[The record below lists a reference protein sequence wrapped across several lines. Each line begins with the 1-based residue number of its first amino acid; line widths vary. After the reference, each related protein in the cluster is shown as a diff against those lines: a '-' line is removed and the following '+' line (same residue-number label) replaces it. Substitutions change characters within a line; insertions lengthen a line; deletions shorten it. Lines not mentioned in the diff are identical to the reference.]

1 MSASSGSH
9 PLSDEPPQ
17 HPWSAPGSV
26 APEAL
31 AKPLRAHAWAC
42 RSDELPSDTAEDLI
56 SDKPNRWN
64 VEGEP
69 TVYLSGAPGL
79 ALIESG
85 RHPED
90 LSGKSFLIEVD
101 VKIPLVVDLRDS
113 TTCRT
118 LGLPRDPTWV
128 LDREQ
133 TREAA
138 SALRHSG
145 ICDAILVPG
154 AGALDQPDQWN
165 AVVWADDPRTVGRM
179 ISVPVRVGMISLPE
193 DA

>member
-1 MSASSGSH
+1 M
-9 PLSDEPPQ
+9 
-17 HPWSAPGSV
+17 

-101 VKIPLVVDLRDS
+101 VRIPLVVDLRDS

-138 SALRHSG
+138 SAYAGPQGAFLAPYASCGSRPTAGRSSTAPTQLRSDRTRHCPRG
-145 ICDAILVPG
+145 CTADLDHFVRDVFADLFF
-154 AGALDQPDQWN
+154 AGP
-165 AVVWADDPRTVGRM
+165 
-179 ISVPVRVGMISLPE
+179 
-193 DA
+193 

>member
-1 MSASSGSH
+1 M
-9 PLSDEPPQ
+9 
-17 HPWSAPGSV
+17 

-42 RSDELPSDTAEDLI
+42 RSDDLPSSAAEDLI

-85 RHPED
+85 RHAED
-90 LSGKSFLIEVD
+90 LAGESYLFEVD
-101 VKIPLVVDLRDS
+101 MRIPLVVDLRDA
-113 TTCRT
+113 RVRRL
-118 LGLPRDPTWV
+118 LGLPPDATWV
-128 LDREQ
+128 LDRDQ
-133 TREAA
+133 TRAAA

-145 ICDAILVPG
+145 MCDALLVPG
-154 AGALDQPDQWN
+154 AGTIDQPDQWN
-165 AVVWADDPRTVGRM
+165 AVIWADDRRTVGRM
-179 ISVPVRVGMISLPE
+179 ISDPVRVGTISLPPE
-193 DA
+193 ER

>member
-1 MSASSGSH
+1 
-9 PLSDEPPQ
+9 
-17 HPWSAPGSV
+17 V

-31 AKPLRAHAWAC
+31 AQPLRARAWAC
-42 RSDELPSDTAEDLI
+42 RSEELPSTTPADLI

-64 VEGEP
+64 TEGEP
-69 TVYLSGAPGL
+69 TIYLSGAPGL

-90 LSGKSFLIEVD
+90 LSGQSFLVEVD
-101 VKIPLVVDLRDS
+101 VRIPLVVDLRDS
-113 TTCRT
+113 TTRRT
-118 LGLPRDPTWV
+118 LGLPLDPTWV
-128 LDREQ
+128 LDRDV
-133 TREAA
+133 TRHAA

-165 AVVWADDPRTVGRM
+165 AVIWADDARTVGRM
-179 ISVPVRVGMISLPE
+179 ISAPVRVGTINLPE